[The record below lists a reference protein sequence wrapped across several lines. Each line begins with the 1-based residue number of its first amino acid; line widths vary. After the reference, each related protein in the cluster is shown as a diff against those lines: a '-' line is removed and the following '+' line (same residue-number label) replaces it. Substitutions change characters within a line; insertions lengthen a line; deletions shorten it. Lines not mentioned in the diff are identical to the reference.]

1 MNFQLLVISL
11 ILVSSFV
18 GSAFAQNLIQQ
29 DKISPEDVMNEI
41 EGKGALI
48 TTQEGSFMIEL
59 FPEDAPNHVYHFLK
73 LIESGY
79 YEGTI
84 FHRIIPEFMI
94 QGGDPNTKDPES
106 DRTTWGQGGPGYD
119 IDNEINTIKHK
130 RGIVSMARYTDVD
143 TAQSQFFI
151 VTQDSPHLNGE
162 YTAFGRL
169 VPGTYSFYNLD
180 QIADLNTDA
189 KDAPVDASEAKI
201 IKTEVI
207 NYSGSGYLL
216 PPERLD
222 SVIRPIKTG
231 GGNVEQYISEKY
243 DTTFNLPYRW
253 SVIETSGDL
262 LRLELKPDEYNH
274 SVKAAVEKSGFIP
287 QIFVAQE
294 ERGSETLIDETGTGA
309 DFVITNDA
317 FFSIKDADEPVV
329 LSNNLFE
336 NDDGRFGHIL
346 VTTQVLQTST
356 EPIKFKIIQLHF
368 TNLKTNYA
376 VIYVNVIDFFAYE
389 INAFDQTVQDFKTTI
404 DGKLQP
410 INFASSPVYK
420 YIIIEGR
427 ETPTTE
433 LPPPQEIGGCLIATA
448 SYGSELAPQVQQLR
462 ELRDYT
468 VLQTKSG
475 SIFMAGFNQFYYSF
489 SPMIADYE
497 RENPAF
503 KEGVKLAITPL
514 LTSLTLLQ
522 HTNINSEY
530 EMLGYGISII
540 LLNIGMYII
549 APAVLIMKIR
559 SFYKLQ

>member
-1 MNFQLLVISL
+1 
-11 ILVSSFV
+11 
-18 GSAFAQNLIQQ
+18 
-29 DKISPEDVMNEI
+29 
-41 EGKGALI
+41 
-48 TTQEGSFMIEL
+48 
-59 FPEDAPNHVYHFLK
+59 
-73 LIESGY
+73 
-79 YEGTI
+79 
-84 FHRIIPEFMI
+84 MI

-143 TAQSQFFI
+143 SAQSQFFI

-389 INAFDQTVQDFKTTI
+389 INAFDQTVQEFKTTI

-475 SIFMAGFNQFYYSF
+475 SVFMAGFNQFYYSF

-522 HTNINSEY
+522 YADINSES

-540 LLNIGMYII
+540 LLNIGMYFV
-549 APAVLIMKIR
+549 APAVLIMKVR